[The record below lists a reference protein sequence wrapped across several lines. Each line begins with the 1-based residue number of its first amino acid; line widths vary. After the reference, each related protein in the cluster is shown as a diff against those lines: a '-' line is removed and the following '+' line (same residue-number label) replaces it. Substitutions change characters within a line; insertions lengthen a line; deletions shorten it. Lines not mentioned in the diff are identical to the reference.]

1 MEPFTVHC
9 SSCQSRIRVRN
20 PSMIGQI
27 ANCPKCGSMIMIA
40 APQQILVDSGSGQPT
55 DSVAVTKDALPMP
68 EEGLLASPEAFEQAF
83 RSDGLPEHLPADPLS
98 DSPLSEEG
106 FAASEAVDPLAPQ
119 SWLPEPT
126 PPPRADEESVDDSH
140 EAREVARIRAS
151 KAKAEEAADRSRQA
165 MIVAAIGLCS
175 VFLACCAFLLFLRWY
190 ARPNTLASNPPAAV
204 DVTPA
209 QAAASAATAEPNAA
223 GPAAA
228 ESDAAVADLAQPDVA
243 RADAGDAGDAEPAAA
258 GGAAVPASPI
268 TPSSPT
274 DPASGPSDSAA
285 NANQASTGTASGAP
299 DQPAVG
305 SGEVP
310 TGAAA
315 SGADATSPGPN
326 PTVAAEA
333 GALAGQMPSI
343 DATFDPAPATT
354 DARAIQEKLPPGLQ
368 SFASIF
374 DSSLVPALSDAS
386 VPLAEAPDPGDVA
399 TADAAAE
406 VAATPVALDLPE
418 TLDQRL
424 KQTLHGLLI
433 QNRPLPEVL
442 ATLSMATGI
451 PFTADLDALMAAGI
465 ARNLPIN
472 FKSAEPLTVAE
483 LLEKISSDTGLT
495 FEPYEKKL
503 LVVRGD
509 TDKVKARLLDA
520 WPVGDLVTTAEQSEA
535 LAKALGELLPELAG
549 QFQVSDG
556 AVRTDLQTQSPLLWY
571 QVARVLHTWRSL
583 RGIDHAQMETLVPA
597 ASRLPAWPVAAAS
610 QLAEKKI
617 SQIVLPEP
625 LAQSWQRLANE
636 VGLVCWIDW
645 PTLESA
651 HASPGSVAMVVSQ
664 GRSLKD
670 LFTYYAN
677 QYHVVV
683 ALEDERT
690 LWITTPEQARFQ
702 PRLYVLPIAGKSVD
716 QWREELRELAPANPT
731 DGTAMLRIIP
741 SPDGQFVFVRC
752 MRPTLAAPDP
762 F

>member
-243 RADAGDAGDAEPAAA
+243 RADAGDVNAGAVAAGNAAAAQPAATA
-258 GGAAVPASPI
+258 GEAVSPSPVTPASP
-268 TPSSPT
+268 T
-274 DPASGPSDSAA
+274 DTVAGA
-285 NANQASTGTASGAP
+285 NPIGAP
-299 DQPAVG
+299 DQPAV
-305 SGEVP
+305 P
-310 TGAAA
+310 

-442 ATLSMATGI
+442 ATLSMVTGI

-509 TDKVKARLLDA
+509 ADKVKARLLDA

-617 SQIVLPEP
+617 SQIILPEP